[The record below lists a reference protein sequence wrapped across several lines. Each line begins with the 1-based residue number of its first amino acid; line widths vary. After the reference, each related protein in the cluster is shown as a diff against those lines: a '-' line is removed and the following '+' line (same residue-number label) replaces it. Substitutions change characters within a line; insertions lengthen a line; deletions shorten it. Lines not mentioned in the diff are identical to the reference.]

1 MLKAVVMLLVLAN
14 ALFLAWSQGALANMG
29 LGRWA
34 TPGSTQ
40 EPERLGR
47 QIQPERLRLETE
59 ALVAPGAPTPVSSQ
73 AASPAPDPAELRC
86 LQAGPYTEAQAPKL
100 RDAMAKALPD
110 GGWNLESSTQPARWI
125 VYLGKLAGPDSLA
138 AKKAELRL
146 LKVEFRDVN
155 NPSLQPGLALGT
167 FASEAAAEQAMRDLG
182 KLAVKGA
189 RALAERPE
197 TTEFTLKL
205 PQASESMAKRVT
217 AQADALAGKPL
228 QPCP

>member
-1 MLKAVVMLLVLAN
+1 MLKTVIMLLVLAN

-34 TPGSTQ
+34 TPGTTQ
-40 EPERLGR
+40 EPERLDR

-59 ALVAPGAPTPVSSQ
+59 ALVAPSAPTTVSTQ
-73 AASPAPDPAELRC
+73 VVSPAPEATELRC
-86 LQAGPYTEAQAPKL
+86 LQAGPYTDTQAPKL
-100 RDAMAKALPD
+100 RDALAKTLPD

-125 VYLGKLAGPDSLA
+125 VYLGKLASPDSLA

-146 LKVEFRDVN
+146 LKVEFRDVS

-167 FASEAAAEQAMRDLG
+167 FASEAAAEQALRDLG

-189 RALAERPE
+189 RVLAERPE
-197 TTEFTLKL
+197 TTQFTLKL
-205 PQASESMAKRVT
+205 PQATEGMAKLVS

-228 QPCP
+228 QTCL